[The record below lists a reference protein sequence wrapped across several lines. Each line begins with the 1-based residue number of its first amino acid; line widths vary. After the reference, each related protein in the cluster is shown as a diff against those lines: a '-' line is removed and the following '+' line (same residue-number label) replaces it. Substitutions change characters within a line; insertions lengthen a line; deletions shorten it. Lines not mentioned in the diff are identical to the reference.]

1 MIKKSALLAA
11 TAALALAAFASAP
24 ASAADLKSIGIT
36 VGSLGNPFFVQ
47 VVKGAEAEAK
57 KIGGP
62 NVTVTAVSADYDLNK
77 QSTQIDNLIA
87 SGGDLVL
94 IDAAAPAAIEPSI
107 VRLKGAGLGAAAG

>member
-11 TAALALAAFASAP
+11 SAAIALTGALAAFAAAP

-62 NVTVTAVSADYDLNK
+62 NVTVTAGVGGQDPHKKETPNK
-77 QSTQIDNLIA
+77 QINPTPRETGWVN
-87 SGGDLVL
+87 
-94 IDAAAPAAIEPSI
+94 P
-107 VRLKGAGLGAAAG
+107 